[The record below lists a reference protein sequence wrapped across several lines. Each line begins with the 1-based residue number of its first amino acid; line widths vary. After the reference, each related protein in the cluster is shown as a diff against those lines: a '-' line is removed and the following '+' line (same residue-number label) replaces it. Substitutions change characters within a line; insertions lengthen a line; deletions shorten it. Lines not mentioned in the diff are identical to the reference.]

1 MKLRKYNEIEKDLEF
16 WLNEAIKDRKLL
28 NQSENT
34 IYTFKNSI
42 EKFIEFC
49 YLERINDYPDLDF
62 KDFNKYFIKNYISYL
77 KDLNY
82 KPSSINT
89 HLKYLYAFFKFISEN
104 NEDGVDLLYKLDKIF
119 LKEEKNVIYTFSN
132 EELEKI
138 QLALINKL
146 NLTKS
151 YTTFRNAFIVYL
163 LSLTGARVSEII
175 NLKNDDIKENGE
187 FFYLKLTGKGNK
199 ERIVPIEKDY
209 IIDFLE
215 KLQELKDKDNINSE
229 YFLPDK
235 QGYKTAIT
243 SIQSFNKTLLKNLGI
258 KGNIHQY
265 RHTFA
270 TILLEKGVD
279 INTIKELLGHS
290 SIQTTASYYAKV
302 TDKAKQE
309 AIRKLKE

>member
-1 MKLRKYNEIEKDLEF
+1 MKLKKYNEIEKNLEF

-28 NQSENT
+28 NQSKNT

-49 YLERINDYPDLDF
+49 YLERVNDYPDLDF
-62 KDFNKYFIKNYISYL
+62 KDFNKYFIKNYISHL
-77 KDLNY
+77 KDLHY

-89 HLKYLYAFFKFISEN
+89 HLKYLYSFFKFISEN

-119 LKEEKNVIYTFSN
+119 LKEEKNVIHTFAN

-138 QLALINKL
+138 QTALINKL
-146 NLTKS
+146 NSTKS

-163 LSLTGARVSEII
+163 LSLTGARISEII

-187 FFYLKLTGKGNK
+187 FFYFKLRGKGNK

-215 KLQELKDKDNINSE
+215 KLQELKDKYNIESE

-290 SIQTTASYYAKV
+290 SIQTTANYYAKV

-309 AIRKLKE
+309 AIKKLKE